1 MQRSDEQVYSR
12 FLAER
17 REEDLELLLRR
28 YRESLTLFL
37 FGFVRNWEDAEELML
52 DAFAEAAA
60 ARTGFS
66 GRSSFKTWLFAIGR
80 HLAMRHLR
88 KQRVRLSNLEE
99 SREED
104 AASPEPDILR
114 AERDVQLYQALD
126 RLNPEYRQ
134 VLFLIYF
141 EDMSREEVCRVMGK
155 TRRQVYNLTER
166 GRKSLREELVKMGFE
181 YAQY

>member
-1 MQRSDEQVYSR
+1 MQGTDEQVYKR
-12 FLAER
+12 FLAEGR
-17 REEDLELLLRR
+17 DEDFGILLKR
-28 YRESLTLFL
+28 YRESLTMFL
-37 FGFVRNWEDAEELML
+37 YGYVHNWEDAEDLML
-52 DAFAEAAA
+52 DAFARTAAGE
-60 ARTGFS
+60 TVFS
-66 GRSSFKTWLFAIGR
+66 GASSFKTWLFAIGR